1 MPVQDTL
8 YENCD
13 GDFVSHGGEV
23 ASQALVGFRKCCC
36 FGKLTLHHDAPRC
49 PLMPPDAPPCT
60 TIKSALSSCCRVNA
74 LCSLLISADLC

>member
-60 TIKSALSSCCRVNA
+60 PMHHDKVGAFFVLPCECTMF
-74 LCSLLISADLC
+74 SADLC